1 MDRYWSLSGKLFS
14 GDQPILRINEG
25 HEIDYLS
32 DETKDYMRD
41 RDYACR
47 IYSNASDDDL
57 LNMQYHALIKAKD
70 QNNMLLILAQNTRQV
85 QVLLD
90 FQLPYNQKSP
100 KEDPNDIC

>member
-1 MDRYWSLSGKLFS
+1 MDRYWSLTGKLYS
-14 GDQPILRINEG
+14 DDQPILRINGCYEM
-25 HEIDYLS
+25 DYLS
-32 DETKDYMRD
+32 DETKEYMQN

-47 IYSNASDDDL
+47 IYSNAADDDL
-57 LNMQYHALIKAKD
+57 LNMQYNSIIKAKD

-85 QVLLD
+85 QILLD